1 MEDNKMEMMETEEVE
16 VMDLVPSEA
25 DDTMEESGSGKVLGL
40 VLAGLAGAATL
51 GVVAYKKIKSK
62 KGDKKPRKKKR
73 LKWVE
78 VDDEEEFEE
87 DFEEDIIDGNYSE
100 VEDESEEK

>member
-1 MEDNKMEMMETEEVE
+1 MEDNKMEMMEKEEVE

-25 DDTMEESGSGKVLGL
+25 DDTMDESGSGKVLGL

-51 GVVAYKKIKSK
+51 GMVAYKKIKSK
-62 KGDKKPRKKKR
+62 KEDKKPRKKKR
-73 LKWVE
+73 LRWVE

-87 DFEEDIIDGNYSE
+87 DLEENIIDSEYAE
-100 VEDESEEK
+100 VEDEPEKK

>member
-25 DDTMEESGSGKVLGL
+25 DDTMDESGSGKVLGL

-51 GVVAYKKIKSK
+51 GVLAYKKIKSK
-62 KGDKKPRKKKR
+62 KDKKPRKR
-73 LKWVE
+73 LRWVV

-87 DFEEDIIDGNYSE
+87 DFEEDTIDGNYSE

>member
-1 MEDNKMEMMETEEVE
+1 MEDNKMEMMEKEEVE

-25 DDTMEESGSGKVLGL
+25 DDTMDESGSGKILGL

-62 KGDKKPRKKKR
+62 KEDKKPRKKKR
-73 LKWVE
+73 LRWVE

-87 DFEEDIIDGNYSE
+87 DLEENIIDSEYAE
-100 VEDESEEK
+100 VEDEPETK